1 MMKKVRLIFAGTL
14 LLVAV
19 VFALHEYEILP
30 VEYVGEGQV
39 GLLYALDMLS
49 IICSLGGTFLV
60 LKLMSL
66 ESIRR
71 QISTASE
78 ENALKIYAKWAN
90 IRSVILGVMLMVGI
104 VVYYATSYQSSAK
117 YCVLISLIAVVFCMP
132 GQSEFDRICALGKP
146 DKELEN
152 NEE

>member
-1 MMKKVRLIFAGTL
+1 MMKKVRLICAGTL

-78 ENALKIYAKWAN
+78 GNALKIYAKWAN

-132 GQSEFDRICALGKP
+132 GQSEFDRIFALGKP